1 MTGFTARTDEDTPG
15 EVELETNDDGYPL
28 LPDNTMGLQL
38 EAKKKL
44 LRMLMTSVR
53 SLSSPYIY
61 ERSLIIVYRILQQ
74 VGTYSLGKDI

>member
-15 EVELETNDDGYPL
+15 EVELDTNDDGYPL

-44 LRMLMTSVR
+44 LRMLMTSFR
-53 SLSSPYIY
+53 SSSSSY
-61 ERSLIIVYRILQQ
+61 VY
-74 VGTYSLGKDI
+74 